1 MKKIFLI
8 IGILSVLSSTSQSSE
23 WNVVAN
29 ELIGYNF
36 YVDKIFLGENFQ

>member
-8 IGILSVLSSTSQSSE
+8 IGMLSVLVSTSQASE

-36 YVDKIFLGENFQ
+36 YVDKAFLGKNF

>member
-1 MKKIFLI
+1 MKKLFLI
-8 IGILSVLSSTSQSSE
+8 IGLLSVLASTSQASE

-36 YVDKIFLGENFQ
+36 YINKAFLGENF

>member
-8 IGILSVLSSTSQSSE
+8 IGMLSVLASTSQASE
-23 WNVVAN
+23 WNIVAS

-36 YVDKIFLGENFQ
+36 YIDKAFLGENF

>member
-8 IGILSVLSSTSQSSE
+8 IGLLSVLASTSQASE
-23 WNVVAN
+23 WNVVAS

-36 YVDKIFLGENFQ
+36 YIDKAFLGENF

>member
-8 IGILSVLSSTSQSSE
+8 IGTLSVLASTSQASE

-36 YVDKIFLGENFQ
+36 YIDKAFLGENF

>member
-8 IGILSVLSSTSQSSE
+8 IGMLTVLVCTSQASE
-23 WNVVAN
+23 WNIVAS

-36 YVDKIFLGENFQ
+36 YVDKAFLGENF

>member
-8 IGILSVLSSTSQSSE
+8 IGMLSVLASASQASE
-23 WNVVAN
+23 WNVVAS

-36 YVDKIFLGENFQ
+36 YIDKAFSGENF

>member
-1 MKKIFLI
+1 MRKISLI
-8 IGILSVLSSTSQSSE
+8 IGILSVLASTSQASE

-36 YVDKIFLGENFQ
+36 YVDKAFLGENF

>member
-8 IGILSVLSSTSQSSE
+8 IGLLSILASTSQASE
-23 WNVVAN
+23 WNIVAS

-36 YVDKIFLGENFQ
+36 YVDKAFLGENF

>member
-1 MKKIFLI
+1 MKKIFFI
-8 IGILSVLSSTSQSSE
+8 IGLLSILASTSKASE

-36 YVDKIFLGENFQ
+36 YVDKSSYFQSF

>member
-8 IGILSVLSSTSQSSE
+8 IGLLSVLSSTSQASE
-23 WNVVAN
+23 WNVVAS

-36 YVDKIFLGENFQ
+36 YIDKAFLGENF

>member
-8 IGILSVLSSTSQSSE
+8 IGLLSVLANTSQASE
-23 WNVVAN
+23 WNMVAN

-36 YVDKIFLGENFQ
+36 YIDKAFLGENF

>member
-8 IGILSVLSSTSQSSE
+8 IGLLSVLSSTSQASE

-36 YVDKIFLGENFQ
+36 YIDKAFLEENF

>member
-1 MKKIFLI
+1 MRKISLI
-8 IGILSVLSSTSQSSE
+8 IGILSVLASTSQASE

-36 YVDKIFLGENFQ
+36 YIDKAFLGENF

>member
-8 IGILSVLSSTSQSSE
+8 IGLLSILASTSQASE
-23 WNVVAN
+23 WNVVAS

-36 YVDKIFLGENFQ
+36 YVDKAFLGENF

>member
-8 IGILSVLSSTSQSSE
+8 IGLLSILASTSQASE
-23 WNVVAN
+23 WNIVAS

-36 YVDKIFLGENFQ
+36 YIDKAFLGENF

>member
-8 IGILSVLSSTSQSSE
+8 IGMLSFLASTSQANE
-23 WNVVAN
+23 WNIVAS

-36 YVDKIFLGENFQ
+36 YIDKAFLGENF

>member
-8 IGILSVLSSTSQSSE
+8 IGMVSVLTSASQASE

-36 YVDKIFLGENFQ
+36 YIDKAFLGENF

>member
-8 IGILSVLSSTSQSSE
+8 IGMLSVLASTSQASE
-23 WNVVAN
+23 WNVVAS

-36 YVDKIFLGENFQ
+36 YIDKAFLGENF

>member
-8 IGILSVLSSTSQSSE
+8 IGMLSILASTSQASE
-23 WNVVAN
+23 WNIVAS

-36 YVDKIFLGENFQ
+36 YVDKAFLGENF